1 MARGHE
7 VLEVAEMEQ
16 ADRLTIEAGISGE
29 DLMLAAGASVAQAI
43 LDRFAPCPVSVLCGP
58 GGNGG
63 DGFVVAHLLVQ
74 AGWPVRVGLF
84 GDLDRLTGG
93 TAQHARIWTEA
104 HPVEAWS
111 ACLVEGA
118 GLVVDAVF
126 GAGLSRDMPAAVTDV
141 LARARGIT
149 IVAVDVPSGVDG
161 DSGAD
166 RGAVAAD
173 LTVTFFRKKPG
184 HLLQPGR
191 SLCGD
196 LVVTQIGIG
205 DAVLDQIGPATFE
218 NTPCLWQDALRI
230 PAASGHKYSRGHALL
245 WGGYPMT
252 GAARLAAHAAARAG
266 AGVVSIAVPPE
277 AWAIYAASLQS
288 VMVVPLSGPDV
299 LAGMLGDPR
308 LTALLIGPGAGH
320 AAEIAAHT
328 LAMLATGKPI
338 VLDADIFTLFRD
350 MPGRLLAAIKGPCV
364 MTPHEG
370 EFARIFELRGS
381 KPERVRQA
389 AVASRAVVVLK
400 GSDTVIASPDGRCA
414 INANAPPSL
423 ATAGAGD
430 VLSGLITGLLAQGM
444 PAFEAACAGVW
455 MHGACATLFGP
466 GLIADDI
473 ADCLPAVLRK
483 LIA

>member
-1 MARGHE
+1 
-7 VLEVAEMEQ
+7 
-16 ADRLTIEAGISGE
+16 
-29 DLMLAAGASVAQAI
+29 
-43 LDRFAPCPVSVLCGP
+43 
-58 GGNGG
+58 
-63 DGFVVAHLLVQ
+63 
-74 AGWPVRVGLF
+74 
-84 GDLDRLTGG
+84 
-93 TAQHARIWTEA
+93 
-104 HPVEAWS
+104 
-111 ACLVEGA
+111 
-118 GLVVDAVF
+118 
-126 GAGLSRDMPAAVTDV
+126 
-141 LARARGIT
+141 
-149 IVAVDVPSGVDG
+149 
-161 DSGAD
+161 
-166 RGAVAAD
+166 
-173 LTVTFFRKKPG
+173 
-184 HLLQPGR
+184 
-191 SLCGD
+191 
-196 LVVTQIGIG
+196 
-205 DAVLDQIGPATFE
+205 
-218 NTPCLWQDALRI
+218 
-230 PAASGHKYSRGHALL
+230 
-245 WGGYPMT
+245 
-252 GAARLAAHAAARAG
+252 
-266 AGVVSIAVPPE
+266 
-277 AWAIYAASLQS
+277 
-288 VMVVPLSGPDV
+288 
-299 LAGMLGDPR
+299 
-308 LTALLIGPGAGH
+308 
-320 AAEIAAHT
+320 
-328 LAMLATGKPI
+328 MLATGKPI